1 MRRSYALSPSVT
13 SRVPHGSLDVDARL
27 GFRRTRPRSTL
38 QVLPAQ
44 RFVGGT
50 PYLYFQEPRKLL
62 FPGAILAHLPYPP
75 GADVGESM
83 YPIPEGDGFY
93 SSPTP
98 PRFYKAIP
106 INPTYY
112 FEWPSP
118 TEPCAYPD
126 QNPDPPYLS
135 QTGLDWT
142 QQPYDLPLSISMFA
156 PGHNDTRVL
165 QARLVRLSNGQE
177 LPVCGYGSLQFWNQ
191 DAFARDWGKN
201 ILKGYSTVFVVP
213 RYPLNPGEAYRAEV
227 RAVFG
232 STEKT
237 FTWSFRVAPQD
248 GLFPLRL
255 SP

>member
-98 PRFYKAIP
+98 PRFY
-106 INPTYY
+106 N
-112 FEWPSP
+112 
-118 TEPCAYPD
+118 
-126 QNPDPPYLS
+126 
-135 QTGLDWT
+135 
-142 QQPYDLPLSISMFA
+142 
-156 PGHNDTRVL
+156 R
-165 QARLVRLSNGQE
+165 
-177 LPVCGYGSLQFWNQ
+177 
-191 DAFARDWGKN
+191 
-201 ILKGYSTVFVVP
+201 
-213 RYPLNPGEAYRAEV
+213 
-227 RAVFG
+227 
-232 STEKT
+232 
-237 FTWSFRVAPQD
+237 
-248 GLFPLRL
+248 
-255 SP
+255 

>member
-62 FPGAILAHLPYPP
+62 FPGAILAHLPLTMLCPP

-98 PRFYKAIP
+98 PRFYNLA
-106 INPTYY
+106 
-112 FEWPSP
+112 
-118 TEPCAYPD
+118 
-126 QNPDPPYLS
+126 
-135 QTGLDWT
+135 GL
-142 QQPYDLPLSISMFA
+142 A
-156 PGHNDTRVL
+156 
-165 QARLVRLSNGQE
+165 QE
-177 LPVCGYGSLQFWNQ
+177 LRGWRLFCSSRSCLSLPVP
-191 DAFARDWGKN
+191 A
-201 ILKGYSTVFVVP
+201 
-213 RYPLNPGEAYRAEV
+213 
-227 RAVFG
+227 
-232 STEKT
+232 
-237 FTWSFRVAPQD
+237 
-248 GLFPLRL
+248 
-255 SP
+255 

>member
-62 FPGAILAHLPYPP
+62 FPGAILAHLPLTMLCPP

-98 PRFYKAIP
+98 PRFY
-106 INPTYY
+106 NT
-112 FEWPSP
+112 
-118 TEPCAYPD
+118 
-126 QNPDPPYLS
+126 
-135 QTGLDWT
+135 
-142 QQPYDLPLSISMFA
+142 
-156 PGHNDTRVL
+156 
-165 QARLVRLSNGQE
+165 
-177 LPVCGYGSLQFWNQ
+177 
-191 DAFARDWGKN
+191 
-201 ILKGYSTVFVVP
+201 TV
-213 RYPLNPGEAYRAEV
+213 Y
-227 RAVFG
+227 
-232 STEKT
+232 
-237 FTWSFRVAPQD
+237 
-248 GLFPLRL
+248 
-255 SP
+255 